1 MEFPMATILP
11 ANFAFKDADGDVGTV
26 KSLTNADI
34 TLLNTALQ
42 DIEDLKLCIDDPA
55 PVGFI
60 GLWGEDT
67 LPSGWLLCN
76 GAAVSRSTY
85 AKLFT
90 RIGTKY
96 GAGDG
101 STTFNLPDFRDRYPI
116 GTGVNTTDTK
126 IAEQLPNINGTVK
139 RIAFPLENVTSGAL
153 STYDYVGL
161 NLGGTGGMGTFSPS
175 PFYTEEVDEFC
186 KKYIYQQTVDAM
198 ASEGREFK
206 GIIFI
211 QSKSYSIICNITRA
225 CFYAF

>member
-116 GTGVNTTDTK
+116 GTGVNATGTK
-126 IAEQLPNINGTVK
+126 MAEQLPNILGTYSAMQANGGYANG
-139 RIAFPLENVTSGAL
+139 AFSDSGNSDFSVTYNGGGLVVSGTTQAKFKASWSNSIYTDSGKVYPLSLAL
-153 STYDYVGL
+153 
-161 NLGGTGGMGTFSPS
+161 NF
-175 PFYTEEVDEFC
+175 
-186 KKYIYQQTVDAM
+186 
-198 ASEGREFK
+198 
-206 GIIFI
+206 II
-211 QSKSYSIICNITRA
+211 KA
-225 CFYAF
+225 